1 MTASKPAIPRY
12 SAGRPIKSDL
22 AKVDA
27 HVITPEEY
35 EELPELTDE
44 MMERADVYFGDTL
57 IKRGRGRPKIDRPK
71 QQVTLRLDA
80 DVLDG
85 IRATGAGWHGR
96 VNQAL
101 RDWLAASPRAR
112 D

>member
-1 MTASKPAIPRY
+1 MSANKRASPRF
-12 SAGRPIKSDL
+12 SADRPIGTDL
-22 AKVDA
+22 AALDT
-27 HVITPEEY
+27 HEITPEEY
-35 EELPELTDE
+35 EELPEITDE
-44 MMERADVYFGDTL
+44 MIERADFHFGGKL
-57 IKRGRGRPKIDRPK
+57 ISRGRGRPKLDRPK

-101 RDWLAASPRAR
+101 RDWLAASPPKEG
-112 D
+112 

>member
-1 MTASKPAIPRY
+1 MSASKRALPRF
-12 SAGRPIKSDL
+12 SADRPIGTDL
-22 AKVDA
+22 VALDA
-27 HVITPEEY
+27 HEITSEEY
-35 EELPELTDE
+35 EELPEITDE
-44 MMERADVYFGDTL
+44 MIERADFHIGGKL

-71 QQVTLRLDA
+71 RQVTLRLDA